1 MQRWFQS
8 VWLVAAMVACRA
20 EVIDRIAVTVGKAV
34 ITESDVIRDLRISAM
49 LDQKPVDLSGAEKRK
64 AADRLVDQ
72 TLILQEAAFVRVA
85 MPSQEDQDRM
95 LKQVKAQFPGEEAY
109 RAALESYH
117 VTESD
122 LVAHLMAGLR
132 AMRFADLRF
141 RPEIQL
147 TPDEV
152 REFYDQTVVE
162 WKQKGQAPIP
172 TFEAS
177 RADMEKM
184 LTDQRV
190 SQALD
195 RWLGTQRN
203 ETDIIYREPAFK

>member
-1 MQRWFQS
+1 MPRSFHI
-8 VWLVAAMVACRA
+8 VLALAAAMVSA
-20 EVIDRIAVTVGKAV
+20 EVIDRIAVTVGKEV

-49 LDQKPVDLSGAEKRK
+49 LDQKPVDLSGSEKRK

-72 TLILQEAAFVRVA
+72 TLILQEAAFIRIA
-85 MPSQEDQDRM
+85 MPSQADQDRV
-95 LKQVKAQFPGEEAY
+95 LQQVKAQYLSEQAY
-109 RAALESYH
+109 RAALDSYH
-117 VTESD
+117 VTEAD
-122 LVAHLMAGLR
+122 LITHLMAGLR

-147 TPDEV
+147 SPDEV
-152 REFYDQTVVE
+152 RDFFNQMVVE

-172 TFEAS
+172 TFETS

-203 ETDIIYREPAFK
+203 ETEIIYRESAFK